1 MTRLALAIVLL
12 TGCAPTLPETTY
24 HPTHS
29 DRDKAEAIRAVWA
42 ESDALPDPHTDRCDE
57 ALLYLRVAVVD
68 DEGIRK
74 HCGRCPPGHCP
85 GYRASE
91 ACPWGCAAACYR
103 RMGDWRVIVHHESVG
118 PEPSV
123 HEVLHLLEDCTGM
136 GADRQHERDAVWG
149 DVGVLKQ
156 AKQGLRD
163 GG

>member
-1 MTRLALAIVLL
+1 MRCLAIVLL
-12 TGCAPTLPETTY
+12 VGCHTQLPDTTL
-24 HPTHS
+24 HPTDT
-29 DRDKAEAIRAVWA
+29 DRARA
-42 ESDALPDPHTDRCDE
+42 ESIRDAWAASDMPDPHTPACDD
-57 ALLYLRVAVVD
+57 ALLHMRVALVD
-68 DEGIRK
+68 DEGIRE

-91 ACPWGCAAACYR
+91 KCPWGCAAACYR

-149 DVGVLKQ
+149 DGGVLRQ